1 MPHDLFASFARYGY
15 WVVFLG
21 VLLENAGVPVPGETV
36 LLAAGFFAAQGHFH
50 LPLVMIVAACAAVLG
65 DNIGYF
71 AGRRMGRAML
81 ERYGRVLR
89 LTPERWSR
97 FDGFFSR
104 HGAKTILI
112 ARFVTGLRVVA
123 ALLAGAA
130 RMRWGSFALYNCAG
144 AVLWSIAISLLGYF
158 FGHSWVMLERWVGR
172 VGLAAISVAAL
183 AAAITLWLRRRHLRR
198 KTVRS
203 ERPDVGGVPRS
214 PGEEEPEAGRPE
226 PTNP

>member
-1 MPHDLFASFARYGY
+1 MPPDLFASFARNGY

-36 LLAAGFFAAQGHFH
+36 LLAAGFFAAQGHFR
-50 LPLVMIVAACAAVLG
+50 LPLVMAVAACAAVLG
-65 DNIGYF
+65 DNVGYL
-71 AGRRMGRAML
+71 AGRLMGRAAL

-89 LTPERWSR
+89 LSPARLSR

-104 HGAKTILI
+104 HGAETILI

-130 RMRWGSFALYNCAG
+130 RMRWGSFVLYNCAG

-172 VGLAAISVAAL
+172 VGLAAVSIAAL
-183 AAAITLWLRRRHLRR
+183 AAVITLWLRRRHLRR
-198 KTVRS
+198 KTARS
-203 ERPDVGGVPRS
+203 ERADVGVPRS
-214 PGEEEPEAGRPE
+214 PGGEEPEAGRPD
-226 PTNP
+226 PADP

>member
-1 MPHDLFASFARYGY
+1 MLNDLFVYFTRYGY

-50 LPLVMIVAACAAVLG
+50 LPLVMLVAACAAVLG
-65 DNIGYF
+65 DNLGYF
-71 AGRRMGRAML
+71 AGRLMGRAML
-81 ERYGRVLR
+81 ERYGRILR
-89 LTPERWSR
+89 LSPERLSR
-97 FDGFFSR
+97 FDGFFNR

-158 FGHSWVMLERWVGR
+158 FGHSWILLERWLGR
-172 VGLAAISVAAL
+172 VGLIIALIAAL
-183 AAAITLWLRRRHLRR
+183 AIAITLLLRRRRR
-198 KTVRS
+198 TTGTQDARQ
-203 ERPDVGGVPRS
+203 
-214 PGEEEPEAGRPE
+214 
-226 PTNP
+226 

>member
-1 MPHDLFASFARYGY
+1 MLNDLFAYFTHYGY

-65 DNIGYF
+65 DNVGYF

-81 ERYGRVLR
+81 ERYGRILR
-89 LTPERWSR
+89 LSPERLSR

-104 HGAKTILI
+104 HGAKTILL

-123 ALLAGAA
+123 ALLAGAG
-130 RMRWGSFALYNCAG
+130 RMRWVSFALYNCAG
-144 AVLWSIAISLLGYF
+144 AVLWSITISLLGYF
-158 FGHSWVMLERWVGR
+158 FGHSWILLERWMGR
-172 VGLAAISVAAL
+172 VGILVASSAAL
-183 AAAITLWLRRRHLRR
+183 VVLTILLRRRHLRR
-198 KTVRS
+198 KTGHQ
-203 ERPDVGGVPRS
+203 EG
-214 PGEEEPEAGRPE
+214 
-226 PTNP
+226 